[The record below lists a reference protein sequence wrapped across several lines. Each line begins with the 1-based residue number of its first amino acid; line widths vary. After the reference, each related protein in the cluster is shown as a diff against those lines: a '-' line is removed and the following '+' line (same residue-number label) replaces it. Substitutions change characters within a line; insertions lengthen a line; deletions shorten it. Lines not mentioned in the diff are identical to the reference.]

1 MKRFLATILAA
12 AMALSLLGACGSPD
26 AEATLTL
33 THTDPVGE
41 VTASQ
46 PSDEPSLAL
55 PSQEPSTEPSLA
67 LPSTEP
73 SAEPSLAPSSQ
84 EPSAEPSLAI
94 PSQEPSAEP
103 SLALPSQEPDAQPS
117 DALCAYPLAPVDI
130 DLQLFYDDLVFDDP
144 DFCASAQLY
153 NEYLDIYYPGLTA
166 IPTNQLVVYQPM
178 MSSVVCEIALV
189 EVKDRTDVPAVLALL
204 QARID
209 DQVGTDDE
217 PGGAW
222 YPASIESWKNN
233 SRIVSN
239 GSYIMMIAYE
249 KCDDVVAAF
258 DALFER

>member
-12 AMALSLLGACGSPD
+12 AMALALLGACGGPD
-26 AEATLTL
+26 AEATLAL
-33 THTDPVGE
+33 THTDPAGE
-41 VTASQ
+41 VTAPL

-55 PSQEPSTEPSLA
+55 PSQEPSAEPSLA
-67 LPSTEP
+67 FPSQGP
-73 SAEPSLAPSSQ
+73 SAEPSQAIPSQ
-84 EPSAEPSLAI
+84 EPSAQPSLAP

-103 SLALPSQEPDAQPS
+103 SLALPSPEPS
-117 DALCAYPLAPVDI
+117 DVLCRYPLAPADI

-144 DFCASAQLY
+144 DFCAAAQLY
-153 NEYLDIYYPGLTA
+153 NEYLDVYYPGLTA

-209 DQVGTDDE
+209 AQVGTDDE

-222 YPASIESWKNN
+222 YPASIERWKNN

-249 KCDDVVAAF
+249 KCDEVVAAF

>member
-12 AMALSLLGACGSPD
+12 AMALSLLGACGNPD

-33 THTDPVGE
+33 AHTDPVGE
-41 VTASQ
+41 VTAPQ

-55 PSQEPSTEPSLA
+55 PSQGSSAEPSLA
-67 LPSTEP
+67 LPS
-73 SAEPSLAPSSQ
+73 Q
-84 EPSAEPSLAI
+84 G
-94 PSQEPSAEP
+94 PSAEP
-103 SLALPSQEPDAQPS
+103 SLALPSQEPSAQPS
-117 DALCAYPLAPVDI
+117 PAPPSQEPSAGPSLALPSPEPSDGMCAYPLAPADI

-144 DFCASAQLY
+144 DFCAVAQLY
-153 NEYLDIYYPGLTA
+153 NEYLDVYYPGLTA
-166 IPTNQLVVYQPM
+166 IPTNQLVVYQPI
-178 MSSVVCEIALV
+178 MSSVVCELALV

-209 DQVGTDDE
+209 SQVGTDDE

-222 YPASIESWKNN
+222 YPASIEGWKNN

>member
-12 AMALSLLGACGSPD
+12 AMVLSLLCACGGPD
-26 AEATLTL
+26 AEATLSL
-33 THTDPVGE
+33 THTDPAGE

-55 PSQEPSTEPSLA
+55 PSQEPSAGPSLA
-67 LPSTEP
+67 LPSPEP
-73 SAEPSLAPSSQ
+73 SAGPSPAIPSQ
-84 EPSAEPSLAI
+84 EPSAQPSPAP

-103 SLALPSQEPDAQPS
+103 SLALPSPEPS
-117 DALCAYPLAPVDI
+117 DVLCGYPPAPADI

-144 DFCASAQLY
+144 DFCATAQLY
-153 NEYLDIYYPGLTA
+153 NEYLDVYYPGLTA
-166 IPTNQLVVYQPM
+166 IPTNQLVVYQPIM
-178 MSSVVCEIALV
+178 FSAVCEIALV

-209 DQVGTDDE
+209 AQVGTDDE

-222 YPASIESWKNN
+222 YPASIEGWKNS

-249 KCDDVVAAF
+249 KCDEVVAAF

>member
-12 AMALSLLGACGSPD
+12 AMALSLLAACGGPD
-26 AEATLTL
+26 AEATLSL
-33 THTDPVGE
+33 THTDPAGE

-55 PSQEPSTEPSLA
+55 PSQEPSAEPSLA
-67 LPSTEP
+67 LP
-73 SAEPSLAPSSQ
+73 SQ
-84 EPSAEPSLAI
+84 EPSAEPSLAL

-117 DALCAYPLAPVDI
+117 DALCGYPLAPVDI

-144 DFCASAQLY
+144 DFCAAAQLY
-153 NEYLDIYYPGLTA
+153 NEYLDVYYPGLTA

-189 EVKDRTDVPAVLALL
+189 EVKDRTNVPAVLSLL

-209 DQVGTDDE
+209 SQVGTDDE
-217 PGGAW
+217 PGGVW
-222 YPASIESWKNN
+222 YPASIEGWKNS

-249 KCDDVVAAF
+249 KCDEVVAAF